1 MKRRIVENNDNDNT
15 GGLRHGECVR
25 GQSRLIAPHVM
36 LSDTNIGHNPPK
48 KSYCKHYP
56 FENIPSV
63 HILPSENSNFMTSME
78 LQLKV
83 RTYKERQTV

>member
-1 MKRRIVENNDNDNT
+1 MKNSNNDNADH
-15 GGLRHGECVR
+15 LCHGNGIR
-25 GQSRLIAPHVM
+25 RQSRLIAPHVM